1 MEVSNS
7 GLIKEEKNKILEI
20 IEKFE
25 KDFSKT
31 NFDSNLNI
39 TLLNSNNRQII
50 LKKYLNFIFKY
61 INLKGIYYSINHNQI
76 LKHNLRKEIN
86 LAIIFSLFQSFL
98 QFELIEKENKESK
111 EINNFDKKILKIN
124 DFFKLIIYL
133 YRNLL
138 INWRQIIII
147 LRYFI
152 YQIKIKNNKM
162 QLSPKYSM
170 LSIFLK
176 FFGKIIKIIDKK
188 EKEKEYINK
197 EIQNGFLEELFNI
210 LSGIPNKDNHLYFM
224 RALLKED

>member
-111 EINNFDKKILKIN
+111 ELNNFDKKILKIN